1 VTSGGAGRTPDPP
14 TTEESDV
21 LHDVSPEVT
30 AQRTAAAF
38 DAVDEV
44 LSTIRRRSAD
54 LMHLP
59 AGRALVERA
68 MRISA
73 QYDNTPA
80 AAEAEELAG

>member
-1 VTSGGAGRTPDPP
+1 
-14 TTEESDV
+14 V

-44 LSTIRRRSAD
+44 LSTIRRRAD
-54 LMHLP
+54 DLAHLP

-68 MRISA
+68 LRISA

-80 AAEAEELAG
+80 AADVAEQLAG